1 MITYFRRATII
12 KIKKLEDN
20 DLNEDL
26 KWFSTSIG
34 MFSSRD
40 KEKSCFRIFIELL
53 KALKEEKKLSSDKI
67 AENTNLSRGSVIHH
81 INRLLERDIIDIEDN
96 KYSLKYQNLST
107 LTDHL
112 ENHILEAFKDIKKIA
127 KKIDENLELEKEKN

>member
-1 MITYFRRATII
+1 MTTYFRKTIII
-12 KIKKLEDN
+12 KIKKSEKT

-26 KWFSTSIG
+26 KWFSTSLG

-67 AENTNLSRGSVIHH
+67 AENTNLSRGTVIHH
-81 INRLLERDIIDIEDN
+81 INRLVEQGVIEVKDN
-96 KYSLKYQNLST
+96 KYALKYNNLT
-107 LTDHL
+107 NLVDHL
-112 ENHILEAFKDIKKIA
+112 ETNILNAFKNIKEIA
-127 KKIDENLELEKEKN
+127 KKIDENLELKKD